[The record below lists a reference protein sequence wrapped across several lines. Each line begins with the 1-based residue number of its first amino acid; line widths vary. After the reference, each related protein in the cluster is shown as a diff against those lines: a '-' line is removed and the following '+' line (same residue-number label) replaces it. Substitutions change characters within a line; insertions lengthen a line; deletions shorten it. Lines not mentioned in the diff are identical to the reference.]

1 MTYIIITQENC
12 TYCDKAKHLMADNR
26 ISSVSYNVRSSK
38 WLKDLLGKA
47 DLTTVPQIWN
57 SKGEYIGGYEELDK
71 YIKNL

>member
-12 TYCDKAKHLMADNR
+12 TYCDKAKRLMADNK

>member
-12 TYCDKAKHLMADNR
+12 TYCDKAKRLMADNR